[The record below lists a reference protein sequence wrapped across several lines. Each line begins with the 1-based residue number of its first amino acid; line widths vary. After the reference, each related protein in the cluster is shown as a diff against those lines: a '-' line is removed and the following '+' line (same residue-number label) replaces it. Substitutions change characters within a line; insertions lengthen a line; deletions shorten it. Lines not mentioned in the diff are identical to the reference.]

1 MVEGQTAVQ
10 QQQQQQPA
18 GAGIVS
24 GGTGT
29 GSGAAGAGGATTGGT
44 VANSQAQQNG
54 GSGST
59 STAAAAAAA
68 AAVGAGNQTAANNAT
83 ANNNSNSNSVST
95 AATNNNNNNNNNSS
109 NNNNNNNNN
118 NNTNN
123 NNNNN
128 NNNNEPDPKTNLIV
142 NYLPQT
148 MSQDEIRS
156 LFVSFGE
163 VESCKLIRDKVTGQ
177 SLGYGFV
184 NYVKQEDAEKAINAL
199 NGLRLQNKTI
209 KVSIAR
215 PSSESIKGANL
226 YVSGLPKNMTQS
238 DLESLFSPYGKI
250 ITSRILCDNITDA
263 CAESNNSLSKGV
275 GFIRFDQRFEADRAI
290 KELNGTT
297 PKNSTE
303 PITVKFANNP
313 SSNKNSMQPLAAYI
327 APQNTRG
334 GRAFPANAAAG
345 AAAAAAAAAIHP
357 NAGRYSS
364 VISRYSP
371 LTSDLITNGMIQGNT
386 ITSSGWC
393 IFVYNLA
400 PETEENV
407 LWQLFGPFG
416 AVQSVKVIRDLQS
429 NKCKGFGFVTMTNYE
444 EAVLAIQS
452 LNGYTLGN
460 RVLQLAAV
468 VNANAAAAALAANSL
483 VLNHNNNNHNHN
495 NNNNHNHVNNNNICN
510 SINNNNSNSVAF
522 QLGKYVNQNN
532 RQHNNNNTN
541 KQKQQQQQQ
550 LQQQLATC
558 SNKQSLP
565 HLAAIKGSAAAT
577 SNRQG
582 KPTAT
587 SNSCSNKATTSNS
600 SSNINTNNNTSSNA
614 TPHGDASPSS
624 SSNILKT
631 STKFIYN
638 KPQNHFELLQQQLQL
653 QQEFAQFLTNVANSA
668 ANSGGNNSNNSVG
681 GSANSA
687 SGSNAQRHA
696 ANLGNN
702 NTAATTAAAGNKANN
717 NYQSSLM
724 PSWSNWFL

>member
-10 QQQQQQPA
+10 QQQQQPP
-18 GAGIVS
+18 S
-24 GGTGT
+24 
-29 GSGAAGAGGATTGGT
+29 GAGGASGVGSTTGSAGGPT
-44 VANSQAQQNG
+44 PANNVTNSQAQTNG
-54 GSGST
+54 GT
-59 STAAAAAAA
+59 TAATTAAAGTGSTTKAA
-68 AAVGAGNQTAANNAT
+68 GGQAT
-83 ANNNSNSNSVST
+83 ANN
-95 AATNNNNNNNNNSS
+95 AAS
-109 NNNNNNNNN
+109 NNNNN

-123 NNNNN
+123 NNNNNATANNNN

-250 ITSRILCDNITDA
+250 ITSRILCDNITG
-263 CAESNNSLSKGV
+263 LSKGV

-386 ITSSGWC
+386 IASSGWC

-460 RVLQLAAV
+460 RVLQV
-468 VNANAAAAALAANSL
+468 S
-483 VLNHNNNNHNHN
+483 
-495 NNNNHNHVNNNNICN
+495 
-510 SINNNNSNSVAF
+510 F
-522 QLGKYVNQNN
+522 K
-532 RQHNNNNTN
+532 TN
-541 KQKQQQQQQ
+541 K
-550 LQQQLATC
+550 
-558 SNKQSLP
+558 NKQ
-565 HLAAIKGSAAAT
+565 T
-577 SNRQG
+577 
-582 KPTAT
+582 
-587 SNSCSNKATTSNS
+587 
-600 SSNINTNNNTSSNA
+600 
-614 TPHGDASPSS
+614 
-624 SSNILKT
+624 
-631 STKFIYN
+631 
-638 KPQNHFELLQQQLQL
+638 
-653 QQEFAQFLTNVANSA
+653 
-668 ANSGGNNSNNSVG
+668 
-681 GSANSA
+681 
-687 SGSNAQRHA
+687 
-696 ANLGNN
+696 
-702 NTAATTAAAGNKANN
+702 
-717 NYQSSLM
+717 
-724 PSWSNWFL
+724 